1 MELNQ
6 MEYFLTVARSEHVTR
21 AAEALNMTQP
31 ALSHS
36 LAKLEEELGV
46 QLFERSGR
54 NVQLNRYGKLFAR
67 RVEAALE
74 QIRIGKREL
83 AELADPDTG
92 LVSLAYLNIL
102 GSEVVPQLI
111 RAFQQ
116 SHPGIRF
123 RLEQGNHEMIRE
135 SLESGESDLGM
146 TCPGSNEIGLSQ
158 LPLFTRPMYAV
169 VPSGHHLDGRKQV
182 HLAELEGEPFIEQS
196 SNCGFRASLELAYRR
211 TGFEP
216 SVKYRAEDLQT
227 VAGFVS
233 AGFGVA
239 LLPASAGLKLPNMHW
254 IAIKDKDCKCDVVLV
269 RKDKRY
275 LSPAVKLFR
284 DFAIEYCNQ
293 KEKARHGD

>member
-6 MEYFLTVARSEHVTR
+6 MEYFLTVAKSQHVTR
-21 AAEALNMTQP
+21 AAEALKITQP

-54 NVQLNRYGKLFAR
+54 NVQLNRYGNLFAR

-83 AELADPDTG
+83 SELADPNTG

-102 GSEVVPQLI
+102 GNEAIPQLI

-116 SHPGIRF
+116 SHPGIQF
-123 RLEQGNHEMIRE
+123 RLEQGNHDTIR
-135 SLESGESDLGM
+135 SCLESGESDLGI
-146 TCPGSNEIGLSQ
+146 TCPGSSEIGLSRI
-158 LPLFTRPMYAV
+158 PLFSKPMYAV
-169 VPSGHHLDGRKQV
+169 VPSGHRLDGRKRIS
-182 HLAELEGEPFIEQS
+182 LEELEGEPFIDQS
-196 SNCGFRASLELAYRR
+196 LSCGFRAVLELAYRR

-216 SVKYRAEDLQT
+216 SVKYRADDLQT

-233 AGFGVA
+233 AGLGVA
-239 LLPASAGLKLPNMHW
+239 LLPPSVGLRLPNMHW
-254 IAIKDKDCKCDVVLV
+254 IAVSDKECKCDVVIEW
-269 RKDKRY
+269 KEKRY

-284 DFAIEYCNQ
+284 DFAVDYYAK
-293 KEKARHGD
+293 KEIAG